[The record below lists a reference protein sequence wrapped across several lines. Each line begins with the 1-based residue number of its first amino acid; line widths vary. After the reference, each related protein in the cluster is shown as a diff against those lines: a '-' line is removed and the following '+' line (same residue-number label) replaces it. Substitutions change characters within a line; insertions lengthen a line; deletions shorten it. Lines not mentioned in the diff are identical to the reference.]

1 MHGFTCG
8 VDDLILLPQY
18 DVLRK
23 EELEGEDVGEEVHCD
38 FVNFKRGKIGMVLYK
53 NTFLLICISD
63 IVYHIGDIKTMQLD
77 F

>member
-38 FVNFKRGKIGMVLYK
+38 FVNFKRGKIGMVLCK
-53 NTFLLICISD
+53 NTSFINLHLRHHIS
-63 IVYHIGDIKTMQLD
+63 YW
-77 F
+77 

>member
-18 DVLRK
+18 DIQRK

-38 FVNFKRGKIGMVLYK
+38 FVNFKRGKIGM
-53 NTFLLICISD
+53 LLEKLKYIILVSQTSLSFCVSKAIQVD
-63 IVYHIGDIKTMQLD
+63 V
-77 F
+77 